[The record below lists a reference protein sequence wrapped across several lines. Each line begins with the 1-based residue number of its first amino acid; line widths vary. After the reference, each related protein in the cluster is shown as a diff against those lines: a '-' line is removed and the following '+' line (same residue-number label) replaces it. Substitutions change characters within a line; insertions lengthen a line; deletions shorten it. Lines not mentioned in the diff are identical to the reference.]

1 MSVTTL
7 DPIEK
12 LIEAAVTGKSIIKNR
27 TILHH
32 AFIPDYIPHRDG
44 AKKCNYPLLIQKCK

>member
-1 MSVTTL
+1 MSITTL

-32 AFIPDYIPHRDG
+32 TFIP
-44 AKKCNYPLLIQKCK
+44 KN